1 MNRIKYK
8 ITLPYSTSTEKTY
21 KYDVLLATN
30 TIYRGKFFMLPNNT
44 QVVLDL
50 TDLLTNYQYKGMY
63 MLEPV
68 YDYDKQC
75 YTRDVSSNTVEHLT
89 ASQQQQHHNTVSVKV
104 YNDDGTTIVTT
115 SKSVYFHTT
124 PFENQVRKR
133 TNNNRINYYFG
144 SLTPRFPFGTSMTY
158 TQLVDSD
165 DGSATAYWKNVKG
178 NLTRT
183 FIPKTT
189 GTIMK
194 ANIITSDIY
203 DGDLKILEVDKC
215 NAPYYLMYL
224 TQDGGFQS
232 QPFYNV
238 KYSETYTTNTK
249 ITLDD
254 NKDIA
259 NLFAN
264 GKWTLKSRN
273 LTNTEYH
280 EMMDIARS
288 PYLYLYITSL
298 DKGVF
303 VNNVDTT
310 IEKKLNGVD
319 SNKPIYF
326 EINLESRE
334 QQLNIF

>member
-8 ITLPYSTSTEKTY
+8 IKLPYSTPTEHTY
-21 KYDVLLATN
+21 KYDVRLEHI
-30 TIYRGKFFMLPNNT
+30 TIYRGKFFMLANNT

-50 TDLLTNYQYKGMY
+50 TDLLTNYQYKGKH

-68 YDYDKQC
+68 YDYIKQC
-75 YTRDVSSNTVEHLT
+75 YTREPQSNVVEDITVSEP
-89 ASQQQQHHNTVSVKV
+89 QQHCNTVSVNV
-104 YNDDGTTIVTT
+104 FNDDGNIIATSSKTI
-115 SKSVYFHTT
+115 YFHTT
-124 PFENQVRKR
+124 PFENQIRR
-133 TNNNRINYYFG
+133 TNNKGINYYFG
-144 SLTPRFPFGTSMTY
+144 SLTPRFPFGSSMSY
-158 TQLVDSD
+158 TQLVDG
-165 DGSATAYWKNVKG
+165 DGTTVCRWRNEKKSLLVSTTPQK
-178 NLTRT
+178 
-183 FIPKTT
+183 T

-194 ANIITSDIY
+194 ATKTDTDIY

-249 ITLDD
+249 ITVDD
-254 NKDIA
+254 NKDIT

-288 PYLYLYITSL
+288 PYLYLYITTL

-310 IEKKLNGVD
+310 IEKKVNGTD
-319 SNKPIYF
+319 NNKPIFF

>member
-8 ITLPYSTSTEKTY
+8 ITLPSSTTTEHIY

-30 TIYRGKFFMLPNNT
+30 TIYKGKLFVMPNKT
-44 QVVLDL
+44 SIELDL
-50 TDLLTNYQYKGMY
+50 TDLLTNYQYKGQY

-75 YTRDVSSNTVEHLT
+75 YVRNVSSNTTQGMSLT
-89 ASQQQQHHNTVSVKV
+89 QLHRNTVKVKV
-104 YNDDGTTIVTT
+104 YDDNGNTIVTT
-115 SKSVYFHTT
+115 SRTIYFHTT
-124 PFENQVRKR
+124 PFENQIRKT
-133 TNNNRINYYFG
+133 TNNNGVNYYFG
-144 SLTPRFPFGTSMTY
+144 SMIPRFPFGSSMSY

-165 DGSATAYWKNVKG
+165 NGGGTILWNSNKNILITATAKYDG
-178 NLTRT
+178 CIL
-183 FIPKTT
+183 
-189 GTIMK
+189 K
-194 ANIITSDIY
+194 AKVETDIY
-203 DGDLKILEVDKC
+203 DGNLKILEVDKC

-249 ITLDD
+249 ITVDD

-288 PYLYLYITSL
+288 PYLYLYITAL

-303 VNNVDTT
+303 VNNIDTT
-310 IEKKLNGVD
+310 IEKKVNGVD
-319 SNKPIYF
+319 NNKPIFF

>member
-8 ITLPYSTSTEKTY
+8 ITLPNSTPTEKTY
-21 KYDVLLATN
+21 RYDVSLDYL
-30 TIYRGKFFMLPNNT
+30 TIYRGKFFMLPNK
-44 QVVLDL
+44 QVTLDL
-50 TDLLTNYQYKGMY
+50 TDLLSNYQYKGMY

-75 YTRDVSSNTVEHLT
+75 YTREPQTGVETPITVS
-89 ASQQQQHHNTVSVKV
+89 QPQQHYNTVSVKV
-104 YNDDGTTIVTT
+104 FDDNGNSIVTT
-115 SKSVYFHTT
+115 SKTIYFHTT
-124 PFENQVRKR
+124 PFESKIRR
-133 TNNNRINYYFG
+133 TNNNGINYYFG
-144 SLTPRFPFGTSMTY
+144 SLTPRFPFGTSMSY
-158 TQLVDSD
+158 TQLVDG
-165 DGSATAYWKNVKG
+165 DGTKICRWRNEKNATIVISTPQK
-178 NLTRT
+178 
-183 FIPKTT
+183 T

-194 ANIITSDIY
+194 YRGDSDIY

-249 ITLDD
+249 ITVDD

-273 LTNTEYH
+273 LTNSEYH

-319 SNKPIYF
+319 SNKPIFF